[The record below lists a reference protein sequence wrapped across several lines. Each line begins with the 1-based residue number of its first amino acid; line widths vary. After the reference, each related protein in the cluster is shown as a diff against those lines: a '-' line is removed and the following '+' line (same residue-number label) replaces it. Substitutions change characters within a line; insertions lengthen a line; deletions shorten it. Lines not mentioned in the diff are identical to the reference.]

1 MNEKALQPAFED
13 LPGMTPAERINY
25 HYQHAERHFSDGM
38 AHALQCGWELSRQ
51 KAGIGWG
58 RWKKWVKENL
68 SFSLDRAD
76 RLIALYDAK
85 LGAERER
92 IGVAPEWPPSKAE
105 VEAVLG
111 RTAGQSVT
119 AVMIGEGIRS
129 GSHSANW
136 GGDRREAAA
145 ANGKRVGR
153 PASSL
158 PEGDAAETGL
168 HKAACA
174 KWAAVRSAV
183 KAFFD
188 NAFDTALSASELRA
202 CLQHLEVWTRD
213 LKTDLDQL
221 ESAAR
226 NRP

>member
-1 MNEKALQPAFED
+1 MNEKALQHAFD
-13 LPGMTPAERINY
+13 APPGMTAAERINY

-85 LGAERER
+85 IGAERER
-92 IGVAPEWPPSKAE
+92 ENIAPENPISKAE

-129 GSHSANW
+129 GSRSANW

-145 ANGKRVGR
+145 ANGNKVGR
-153 PASSL
+153 KPIL
-158 PEGDAAETGL
+158 QPGDAAESGI
-168 HKAACA
+168 HK
-174 KWAAVRSAV
+174 SAV
-183 KAFFD
+183 AAWGGIVRAADSFLANKFD
-188 NAFDTALSASELRA
+188 LALSASEA
-202 CLQHLEVWTRD
+202 
-213 LKTDLDQL
+213 K
-221 ESAAR
+221 AALSIVQALADAFKGRIAELSR
-226 NRP
+226 N